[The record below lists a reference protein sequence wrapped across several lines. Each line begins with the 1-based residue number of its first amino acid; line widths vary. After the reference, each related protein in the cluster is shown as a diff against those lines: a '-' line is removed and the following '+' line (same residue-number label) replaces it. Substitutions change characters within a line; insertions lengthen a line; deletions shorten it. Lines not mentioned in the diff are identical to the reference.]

1 MTEQQH
7 IVTLIATESEL
18 SDLFSWVSELK
29 GVNLVTT
36 ERLAHD
42 PMAKT
47 AVAIQP
53 ELHDTTHVDDQEHDH
68 RLVRTPEGRVV
79 IDASLKALGLSE
91 EYLRNKMSTKFGTTE
106 HKVKM
111 AIIRRDTL
119 LRKQKRERE
128 QEGRHISNGRGILAA

>member
-1 MTEQQH
+1 MAEQQH

-18 SDLFSWVSELK
+18 CDLFSWVSELK
-29 GVNLVTT
+29 GVSLVTT

-42 PMAKT
+42 PMAKKSVT
-47 AVAIQP
+47 IQP
-53 ELHDTTHVDDQEHDH
+53 EHKDTTHVDDQEHDH

-91 EYLRNKMSTKFGTTE
+91 EYLRNKLVTKFGTTE

-111 AIIRRDTL
+111 AIVRRDTL
-119 LRKQKRERE
+119 RKKQAR
-128 QEGRHISNGRGILAA
+128 EGRYMSNGILAA